1 MGGQLLQ
8 GAAGLFQNLAP
19 LAMKFL
25 LPLAF

>member
-1 MGGQLLQ
+1 MGGQMLS
-8 GAAGLFQNLAP
+8 GAASFASAVAP